1 MKPGR
6 DLYREICEAEN
17 LDAAVSRL
25 SRDELAEVAEY
36 LADLTPAGGIPSQV
50 WGLVCARLAPPKRKA
65 ESRKQ
70 KTEKC

>member
-1 MKPGR
+1 MKHGR

-36 LADLTPAGGIPSQV
+36 LADLGPAGGVPSQV
-50 WGLVCARLAPPKRKA
+50 WGLVCARLAPPKQRKK
-65 ESRKQ
+65 SRA
-70 KTEKC
+70 